1 MCYPLI
7 ASDGPDLFSALLS
20 AYHPYSQRI
29 FSAGERSSTRD
40 WFELSPPENVI
51 ELSIF
56 GFDRKASFLF
66 SELLEKQDYRCVKID
81 FHFRFDF
88 AKLAETQL
96 GRRKKIGFFPVLPLK
111 MLSMLGS
118 SDGSYG
124 EDLSKEIGLLLQRR
138 QEASDRERE
147 LNIYRSGS
155 APPTVEGSLSAVGGL
170 FGHSGGDLSEE
181 ELRSDPAYLSYY
193 YANVNMNPRL
203 PPPVLS
209 KEDMRF
215 AQRLQAGGSGLG
227 GIGDRRKVNRVDD
240 GGSRS
245 LFSMQP
251 GFMECDAETRQ
262 SEASSE
268 WLERGGDGLIG
279 LSGLGLGGRQKS
291 LVDIF
296 QLWDCHTLLVASIDF
311 HAIRYIIGHCF
322 ENERSEDGMQIP
334 FILFAGSYQEDLGC
348 SVPISGHPSRPASRN
363 AFDDGVEKLGSS
375 EVNLAH
381 LQHEMTPGANVQS
394 TSGVQGI
401 GASGSLTYASAL
413 GASLS
418 RSNTPDPQLVARAP
432 SPRLPPVGGRFVAA
446 EKKNINSPSSFNS
459 SSNIGESADMVAA
472 FSGMNLSPNGVVDE
486 ENHLQSQ
493 IQQEIENHQNFL
505 FDLQAGQN
513 HNKQQTY
520 LKKSES
526 SNFHMPPVHQPVKSS
541 YPDVGKSNGP
551 LVDQCNSMVDG
562 PGELHR
568 PASANSYLKVP
579 TSPITSPSGSPA
591 HYQNAD
597 GPAFSGYGL
606 GGYSMNPALSPM
618 MSGHLGTSNLP
629 PLFENA
635 AASAM
640 AAPSMDSR
648 ALGGLPTGL
657 NLNGAADMQT
667 LNRMS
672 NHSAAAGLQAP
683 LMDPL
688 YVQYLRTAE
697 YAAQVAANFN
707 DPSVDRNYMGNS
719 YVDLLG
725 LQKAY
730 LGALLSPQ
738 KSQYGVPFLGKS
750 ASLNHGYYGSPA
762 FGLGMS
768 YPGSPLASP
777 VLPTS
782 PVGPGS
788 PIRHTDR
795 NIRFPSGMRL
805 PGGVMGSWDVGGNLD
820 DGFASSLLEEFKSNK
835 TKCFELSE
843 IVGHVVEFSADQY
856 GSRFIQQKLETATT
870 EEKNMVFEEII
881 PHSLSLMTDV
891 FGNYVIQK
899 FFEHGT
905 AEQRRELANKLTGHV
920 LALSL
925 QMYGCRVIQKAI
937 EVVDLDQQTKMVAEL
952 DGHVMRCVRDQ
963 NGNHVIQKCIECI
976 PQDAIQFIVSSFY
989 DQVVTLSTHP
999 YGCRVIQRVL
1009 EHCDDPKTQR
1019 IMMDEILQSVCM
1031 LAQDQYGNY
1040 VVQKERANVES
1051 EENEGLEEPS
1061 KKEKTVWK
1069 HKGFWKGHKERAN
1082 VESEENE
1089 GLEESTRRGKPVWK
1103 HKEFRRVMCIGIGP
1117 KERANVES
1125 EEKEGLEEESTKK
1138 RNLCG
1143 SIKSL
1148 ERSCEICSFGESFP
1162 AWDLCSKQLSIYHVL
1177 EHGKPHERSAIIKKL
1192 AGQIVHMSQQ
1202 KFASNVVEKCLTF
1215 GGPIER
1221 QLMVNEM
1228 LGTTDENEPLQAMMK
1243 DQFANYVV
1251 QKVLETC
1258 DDQQRELILSRI
1270 KVHLNAL
1277 KKYTYGKHIVARVEK
1292 LVAAGVLVDLYL
1304 MHINKM
1310 NFGRGGGRERI
1321 AYEMRVMSGIK
1332 KKVVK
1337 PNVGGTEGESLT
1349 IGALTMYDHFN

>member
-1 MCYPLI
+1 MVT
-7 ASDGPDLFSALLS
+7 
-20 AYHPYSQRI
+20 
-29 FSAGERSSTRD
+29 E
-40 WFELSPPENVI
+40 SPV
-51 ELSIF
+51 
-56 GFDRKASFLF
+56 
-66 SELLEKQDYRCVKID
+66 
-81 FHFRFDF
+81 
-88 AKLAETQL
+88 
-96 GRRKKIGFFPVLPLK
+96 K

-118 SDGSYG
+118 SEGSYG
-124 EDLSKEIGLLLQRR
+124 EDLGKEIGLLLQRR
-138 QEASDRERE
+138 QEASDQERE
-147 LNIYRSGS
+147 LNLYRSGS

-170 FGHSGGDLSEE
+170 FGHGGGDLSEE

-227 GIGDRRKVNRVDD
+227 GIGDRRKVNRVDE

-245 LFSMQP
+245 LFSLQP
-251 GFMECDAETRQ
+251 GFKECDPESRNSQ
-262 SEASSE
+262 ASSE

-291 LVDIF
+291 LADIF
-296 QLWDCHTLLVASIDF
+296 
-311 HAIRYIIGHCF
+311 
-322 ENERSEDGMQIP
+322 
-334 FILFAGSYQEDLGC
+334 QEDLGR
-348 SVPISGHPSRPASRN
+348 STPISGHPSRPASRN
-363 AFDDGVEKLGSS
+363 AFDDGIEKLGPA
-375 EVNLAH
+375 EAQLNH
-381 LQHEMTPGANVQS
+381 LHHEMPSGANVQS
-394 TSGVQGI
+394 TAGVQSI
-401 GASGSLTYASAL
+401 GPSASHTYASAL
-413 GASLS
+413 GQSLS
-418 RSNTPDPQLVARAP
+418 RSTTPDPQLIARAP
-432 SPRLPPVGGRFVAA
+432 SPRLLPVGGRFGAT
-446 EKKNINSPSSFNS
+446 ERKSINGPSSFNS
-459 SSNIGESADMVAA
+459 PSSISESVDLVGAL
-472 FSGMNLSPNGVVDE
+472 SGMSLSANGMVDE

-493 IQQEIENHQNFL
+493 IQQEIDNHQNYL
-505 FDLQAGQN
+505 FDLPGGQN
-513 HNKQQTY
+513 HAKQHLY
-520 LKKSES
+520 SKKSES
-526 SNFHMPPVHQPVKSS
+526 GHFHLPSVPQSVKPS
-541 YPDVGKSNGP
+541 YPDVSKSNGA
-551 LVDQCNSMVDG
+551 LIDQSNSSLMVDG
-562 PGELHR
+562 PAELHK
-568 PASANSYLKVP
+568 PIVSSANSYLKVP
-579 TSPITSPSGSPA
+579 TSPTITSPGGSPA
-591 HYQNAD
+591 HYQNPD
-597 GPAFSGYGL
+597 SPAFSGYGL
-606 GGYSMNPALSPM
+606 GGYSINPALSPM
-618 MSGHLGTSNLP
+618 MTGHIGTGNLP

-640 AAPSMDSR
+640 AAPGMDSR
-648 ALGGLPTGL
+648 ALGGLPTG
-657 NLNGAADMQT
+657 AAEMQN

-672 NHSAAAGLQAP
+672 NHTAATGLQAP

-688 YVQYLRTAE
+688 YIQYLRTAE
-697 YAAQVAANFN
+697 YAAQVAASFN
-707 DPSVDRNYMGNS
+707 DPSMDRNYMGNS

-738 KSQYGVPFLGKS
+738 KSQYGMPFLGKT
-750 ASLNHGYYGSPA
+750 SLNHGYYGNPT

-788 PIRHTDR
+788 PMRHNDR
-795 NIRFPSGMRL
+795 NIRFPSSMRNL
-805 PGGVMGSWDVGGNLD
+805 AGGVMGSWHSDVGSNLD
-820 DGFASSLLEEFKSNK
+820 DSFASSLLEEFKSSK
-835 TKCFELSE
+835 TKSFELSE
-843 IVGHVVEFSADQY
+843 IAGHVVEFSADQY

-881 PHSLSLMTDV
+881 PQALSLMTDV

-905 AEQRRELANKLTGHV
+905 ATQRRELANQLTGHV
-920 LALSL
+920 LTLSL

-976 PQDAIQFIVSSFY
+976 PQDAIHFIVSSFY

-1040 VVQKERANVES
+1040 VVQ
-1051 EENEGLEEPS
+1051 
-1061 KKEKTVWK
+1061 
-1069 HKGFWKGHKERAN
+1069 
-1082 VESEENE
+1082 
-1089 GLEESTRRGKPVWK
+1089 
-1103 HKEFRRVMCIGIGP
+1103 
-1117 KERANVES
+1117 
-1125 EEKEGLEEESTKK
+1125 
-1138 RNLCG
+1138 
-1143 SIKSL
+1143 
-1148 ERSCEICSFGESFP
+1148 
-1162 AWDLCSKQLSIYHVL
+1162 HVL

-1215 GGPIER
+1215 GGPAER
-1221 QLMVNEM
+1221 QILVNEM
-1228 LGTTDENEPLQAMMK
+1228 LGSTDENEPLQAMMK

-1292 LVAAGVLVDLYL
+1292 LVAAGERRIGVQLPYL
-1304 MHINKM
+1304 
-1310 NFGRGGGRERI
+1310 
-1321 AYEMRVMSGIK
+1321 S
-1332 KKVVK
+1332 
-1337 PNVGGTEGESLT
+1337 
-1349 IGALTMYDHFN
+1349 